1 MIWIL
6 LLGYCATYFRLTPLT
21 FHSFINTTAFRWN
34 LWAQGGILNLY
45 NRDMACIKIY
55 QNITISCSKTILA
68 RLDPTN
74 AATWFASPIQ
84 LEGSPPHSMDFVKHG
99 TAGRTDLHWTR
110 GQKWSE
116 TNRGFAS
123 QRFSCTNP
131 SRILKDSLIF
141 PEISSEADA
150 TSPSWLFLAAS
161 RDAMTAARTSSSLGA
176 MESASWSR
184 NLWSMMAHA
193 DPDAN
198 VQMCLD
204 AYPAAKRIQE
214 DTRWSKMIH
223 AMIIYH
229 FVKLSSLS
237 SCIM

>member
-6 LLGYCATYFRLTPLT
+6 KLGYSATYFRLTPLT
-21 FHSFINTTAFRWN
+21 FHSFINATAFRWN

-84 LEGSPPHSMDFVKHG
+84 LEGSPPHSIDFVKHG

-123 QRFSCTNP
+123 QRFSCT
-131 SRILKDSLIF
+131 IDF
-141 PEISSEADA
+141 
-150 TSPSWLFLAAS
+150 
-161 RDAMTAARTSSSLGA
+161 
-176 MESASWSR
+176 SR
-184 NLWSMMAHA
+184 NLIRSWCNQPLLAVLGCFQRCHDCCPHLILPGRNGKCILIKKLMKYDGTCWSGRKRA
-193 DPDAN
+193 DVFRCIPS
-198 VQMCLD
+198 C
-204 AYPAAKRIQE
+204 KE
-214 DTRWSKMIH
+214 DTRGYKMIQDDTC
-223 AMIIYH
+223 YH
-229 FVKLSSLS
+229 FV
-237 SCIM
+237 